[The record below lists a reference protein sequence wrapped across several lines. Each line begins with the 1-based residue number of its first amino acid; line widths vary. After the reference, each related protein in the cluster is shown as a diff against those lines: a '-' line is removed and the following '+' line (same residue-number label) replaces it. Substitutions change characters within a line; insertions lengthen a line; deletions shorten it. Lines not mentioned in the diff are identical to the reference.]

1 MLFRTEYVTFFYRN
15 PLVTQR
21 LPSPLLSLATFQLEG
36 HGSST
41 DRVWLSPYGVLQWT
55 LMLNVP
61 SWFRD
66 DRVHLDAAVH
76 IVSLAVVEACRPLL
90 DVQHRQR
97 LGLKWPNDI
106 YIAAGAQEPLEKVGG
121 VIVELIPETGQ
132 GGTRRILIGQLI
144 TLTYNMANPLAPGCG
159 LDVCNTRPL
168 PALER
173 FVDPQ
178 LRHGKLP
185 MELVAARIMARLS
198 IVWEQF
204 SQAGFSFAPFKTR
217 YTDALLHK

>member
-15 PLVTQR
+15 PLVAQN

-36 HGSST
+36 IGSSA

-55 LMLNVP
+55 LMLDLP
-61 SWFRD
+61 SRFND
-66 DRVHLDAAVH
+66 DRVHLDAAIH

-90 DVQHRQR
+90 HVQHRHR

-106 YIAAGAQEPLEKVGG
+106 YIAAGAQGPFEKVGG
-121 VIVELIPETGQ
+121 VIVELIPETEQ

-144 TLTYNMANPLAPGCG
+144 TLTYNMANFLAPGCG

-168 PALER
+168 PALEE

-178 LRHGKLP
+178 LRDGKLP

-204 SQAGFSFAPFKTR
+204 LKADFSFAPFETQ
-217 YTDALLHK
+217 YTNALLHK